1 MAEWP
6 VDSGDYVWVA
16 SQHSY
21 LSTGHSAI
29 VSRKLV
35 CLVLLVFPY
44 DLGFCARRKIP
55 ETMPDWPVDTP
66 TYPLAT
72 QPQSPGSRF
81 FLFFFVCWFP
91 PMMLGVC
98 AQHKVLE
105 TQWLP

>member
-72 QPQSPGSRF
+72 QP
-81 FLFFFVCWFP
+81 
-91 PMMLGVC
+91 
-98 AQHKVLE
+98 
-105 TQWLP
+105 